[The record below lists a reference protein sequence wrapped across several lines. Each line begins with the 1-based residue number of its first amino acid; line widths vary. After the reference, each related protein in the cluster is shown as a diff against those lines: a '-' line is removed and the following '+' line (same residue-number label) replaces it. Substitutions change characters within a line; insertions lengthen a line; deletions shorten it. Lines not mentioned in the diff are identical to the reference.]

1 MGGQLVS
8 YIVTVY
14 LGTYV
19 LSLKFHV
26 MSTLLLAETCAQNLP
41 NRVDLGI

>member
-14 LGTYV
+14 LGMCWR
-19 LSLKFHV
+19 LNF
-26 MSTLLLAETCAQNLP
+26 MSTLLLAETCAQKIP